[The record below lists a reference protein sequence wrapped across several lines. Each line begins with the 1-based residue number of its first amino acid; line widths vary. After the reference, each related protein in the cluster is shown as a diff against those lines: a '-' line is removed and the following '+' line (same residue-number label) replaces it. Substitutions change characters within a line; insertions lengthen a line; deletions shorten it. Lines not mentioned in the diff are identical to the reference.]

1 MPIQNQPSQ
10 GLSQNVTIRQGR
22 VTSKDKT
29 AEVGAV
35 VKINKGQEAA
45 AWRAAGANGAD
56 DFRFRTDAGD
66 VYIASGVGFEKL
78 GLQIGNAVDING
90 VKGRVTDL
98 HDEVNS
104 KSEITKSRISMGILG
119 GGGMGLIGAVVGLMG
134 TGSTIGI
141 LALGGIGIAAGVG
154 IAIFG
159 LKTVVNLDRIKL
171 FGSEVG

>member
-29 AEVGAV
+29 AEAGAV

-98 HDEVNS
+98 NDEVNS
-104 KSEITKSRISMGILG
+104 KAEITKSRLTMGIFG
-119 GGGMGLIGAVVGLMG
+119 GGGMGLVGAVVGLMG

-159 LKTVVNLDRIKL
+159 VKNVVNLDRIKL